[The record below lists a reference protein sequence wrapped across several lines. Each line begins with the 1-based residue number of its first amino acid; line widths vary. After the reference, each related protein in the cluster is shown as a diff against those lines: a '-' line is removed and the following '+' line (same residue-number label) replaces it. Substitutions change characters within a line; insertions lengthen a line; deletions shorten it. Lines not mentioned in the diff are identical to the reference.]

1 MIVYTG
7 PARGDSRRI
16 SVNSIKAPIAGASIE
31 GIAQVQYSHD
41 KIQAGEY
48 AASAMERIALD
59 GLSPTPHV
67 FELWYVYFSGQSPEV
82 TKAIDILIAN
92 RQKITDQRCND
103 LYQRFLSEEREEAAI
118 RKAGDQIHSTIQNV
132 SGVVRHVKDATSEY
146 SDKLGGVTA
155 RISNVKDAGQLQDL
169 LKDVMSDTD
178 NMIQQ
183 NKKLEDQLDHSAQI
197 MEELQRNLETV
208 RREALTDGLTGL
220 ANRKAFDAELQ
231 RMAEEAQS
239 TGQPFTLL
247 MLDIDHFKSFND
259 NYGHL
264 VGDQVL
270 RLVAKT
276 MTDGVKGRDIAA
288 RFGGEEFAIILPET
302 QMNAGVVV
310 GNALRKAV
318 ATKDVINRSTGEKLA
333 RITMSVGVAE
343 FAAGEDVH
351 ELIER
356 ADAALYTAKHNGRN
370 QVAAA
375 PTPNKKQAKKV

>member
-1 MIVYTG
+1 
-7 PARGDSRRI
+7 
-16 SVNSIKAPIAGASIE
+16 
-31 GIAQVQYSHD
+31 VQYNHD
-41 KIQAGEY
+41 KTQASEY
-48 AASAMERIALD
+48 AASAMERVKIE

-92 RQKITDQRCND
+92 KQKITDQRCNE
-103 LYQRFLSEEREEAAI
+103 LYQRFLSEERDEVAI

-132 SGVVRHVKDATSEY
+132 SGVVRDVKSATTEY
-146 SDKLGGVTA
+146 SGKLDGVSH
-155 RISNVKDAGQLQDL
+155 RMEGVKDAGELKSILQN
-169 LKDVMSDTD
+169 VMADT
-178 NMIQQ
+178 NQMIAQ
-183 NKKLEDQLDHSAQI
+183 NQRLEQQLDQSSQI

-220 ANRKAFDAELQ
+220 SNRKAFDSEL
-231 RMAEEAQS
+231 RRISEEAVS
-239 TGQPFTLL
+239 MGQPFTLM

-270 RLVAKT
+270 RLVART
-276 MTDGVKGRDIAA
+276 LTDGVKGRDIAA
-288 RFGGEEFAIILPET
+288 RYGGEEFAIILPET
-302 QMNAGVVV
+302 NLQAGVVV

-318 ATKDVINRSTGEKLA
+318 ATKDVINRATGEKLA

-343 FAAGEDVH
+343 YAPGEEVDD
-351 ELIER
+351 LIER

-375 PTPNKKQAKKV
+375 PTPGKKQKKKG

>member
-1 MIVYTG
+1 M
-7 PARGDSRRI
+7 
-16 SVNSIKAPIAGASIE
+16 
-31 GIAQVQYSHD
+31 QYSHD
-41 KIQAGEY
+41 KQQAGQY
-48 AASAMERIALD
+48 AASAMERIAIE

-92 RQKITDQRCND
+92 RQKISDQRCKD
-103 LYQRFLSEEREEAAI
+103 LYAKYLSEEREEAAI

-132 SGVVRHVKDATSEY
+132 SGVVRNVKDATSEY
-146 SDKLGGVTA
+146 SGKLGDVTA
-155 RISNVKDAGQLQDL
+155 RMNSVQDPGQFKELLSSVVKD
-169 LKDVMSDTD
+169 TN
-178 NMIQQ
+178 NMIAQ
-183 NKKLEDQLDHSAQI
+183 NHKLEEQLDQSSQI

-220 ANRKAFDAELQ
+220 SNRKAFDAELA
-231 RMAEEAQS
+231 RIASEAQAANQS
-239 TGQPFTLL
+239 FTLI

-270 RLVAKT
+270 RLVART
-276 MTDGVKGRDIAA
+276 MVDGVKGRDVAA
-288 RFGGEEFAIILPET
+288 RYGGEEFGIILPET
-302 QMNAGVVV
+302 QLNAGVIV
-310 GNALRKAV
+310 GNALRKAI

-333 RITMSVGVAE
+333 RITISAGVAE
-343 FAAGEDVH
+343 YSPGEDLN

-375 PTPNKKQAKKV
+375 PTPGKKQKKV